1 MLQQSLVIE
10 DVVGGKDGQRILSLD
25 GPLVLATLFEFQSK
39 VRADASKP
47 LIVDFTKVPFVD
59 SAGIG
64 ALVGAYITHTKNGRN
79 LFLVGVSERIHQ
91 ALAVTRVEQFFRFF
105 DSQAAAQKA
114 SGP

>member
-10 DVVGGKDGQRILSLD
+10 DVAGSQDGQRILSLI

-39 VRADASKP
+39 VRADTSKT
-47 LIVDFTKVPFVD
+47 LIVDFSKVPFVD

-64 ALVGAYITHTKNGRN
+64 ALVGAYVTHTKNGRN

-105 DSQAAAQKA
+105 DSLTAAQQAAAA
-114 SGP
+114 

>member
-10 DVVGGKDGQRILSLD
+10 DVAGSQDGQRILSLN

-39 VRADASKP
+39 V
-47 LIVDFTKVPFVD
+47 IVDFSKVPFVD

-64 ALVGAYITHTKNGRN
+64 ALVGAYVTHTKNGRN

-105 DSQAAAQKA
+105 DSLTAAQQAAAA
-114 SGP
+114 

>member
-10 DVVGGKDGQRILSLD
+10 DVTGPQDGQRILSLS
-25 GPLVLATLFEFQSK
+25 GPLVLSTLFEFQTK
-39 VRADASKP
+39 VRADTSKT
-47 LIVDFTKVPFVD
+47 LIVDFSKVPFVD

-64 ALVGAYITHTKNGRN
+64 ALVGAYVTHTKNGRN

-105 DSQAAAQKA
+105 DSLTAAEQAAV
-114 SGP
+114 P